1 LVAVTTSPGTTAPV
15 LSVTV
20 PVTAPLPESCAI
32 AVPAH
37 IRAISTAIH
46 PSHETLLTNLWAM
59 PCAFFFSLQNVILL
73 IIELPPRIT
82 SKNSPTDPVRLLKKL
97 SWRRIDCGLTT
108 F

>member
-1 LVAVTTSPGTTAPV
+1 
-15 LSVTV
+15 
-20 PVTAPLPESCAI
+20 
-32 AVPAH
+32 
-37 IRAISTAIH
+37 
-46 PSHETLLTNLWAM
+46 M